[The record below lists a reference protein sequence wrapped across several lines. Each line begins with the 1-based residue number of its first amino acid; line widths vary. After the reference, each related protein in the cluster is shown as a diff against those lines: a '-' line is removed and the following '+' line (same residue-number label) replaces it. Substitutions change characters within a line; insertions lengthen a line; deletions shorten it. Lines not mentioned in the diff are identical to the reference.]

1 MFEDVR
7 KEDEKVVAGPTSK
20 GRIEDMFAPVDP
32 SPDAKSAIQGGRLT
46 PVSGSAQGGQ
56 PPVPP
61 ADGLRIG
68 PPDPL
73 THLSQIDNWSTKKS
87 RRGLLI
93 TVIVV
98 VLLAGGGAA
107 AYFLYSVPSVAPLTN
122 TNAQVNQPLDN
133 TNTTANT
140 NTANTNEDVQP
151 PTNAAIDSDLDGLTD
166 VEEESLGT
174 DPNLVDTDSDGLS
187 DKDEAKVYKT
197 NPLVS
202 DTDNDGLSDRDE
214 IFVWKTDPNNP
225 DTDGDTFLD
234 GAEVQNGYNPNGPGK
249 LTPPAL

>member
-7 KEDEKVVAGPTSK
+7 KEDEKVVSGPVGK
-20 GRIEDMFAPVDP
+20 GRIEDMFDPVDP
-32 SPDAKSAIQGGRLT
+32 TSDPKSAIQGGRLT
-46 PVSGSAQGGQ
+46 PVSGSAQVGQ
-56 PPVPP
+56 PPAPP
-61 ADGLRIG
+61 AGGLRVG

-73 THLSQIDNWSTKKS
+73 THLSQIDTWSTKKS

-93 TVIVV
+93 TVIVL
-98 VLLAGGGAA
+98 VLLVGAAAA
-107 AYFLYSVPSVAPLTN
+107 AYFLYSVPSAAPVNTSAQGNEPAGN
-122 TNAQVNQPLDN
+122 TNA
-133 TNTTANT
+133 TANE
-140 NTANTNEDVQP
+140 NAANANENVQP

-187 DKDEAKVYKT
+187 DKDEARVYKT

-202 DTDNDGLSDRDE
+202 DTDNDGLLDRDE
-214 IFVWKTDPNNP
+214 LLSWKTDPLNP

-234 GAEVQNGYNPNGPGK
+234 GAEVQNGYDPNGLGK
-249 LTPPAL
+249 LAPPAL

>member
-7 KEDEKVVAGPTSK
+7 KEDEKIISGVPGK

-32 SPDAKSAIQGGRLT
+32 APDVKSAIQGGKLT
-46 PVSGSAQGGQ
+46 PVGGPGQSGSSVAST
-56 PPVPP
+56 
-61 ADGLRIG
+61 DGLRIG

-73 THLSQIDNWSTKKS
+73 THLSQIDTWSTKKS
-87 RRGLLI
+87 RRGMLI
-93 TVIVV
+93 TAIVL

-107 AYFLYSVPSVAPLTN
+107 AYFLLNVPSVVPAGTTN
-122 TNAQVNQPLDN
+122 TQVNQPASNMNAPVNEN
-133 TNTTANT
+133 TATVNENTQLPTTA
-140 NTANTNEDVQP
+140 V
-151 PTNAAIDSDLDGLTD
+151 IDSDLDGLTD
-166 VEEESLGT
+166 VEEESYAT
-174 DPNLVDTDSDGLS
+174 DPDLVDTDSDGLS

-202 DTDNDGLSDRDE
+202 DTDNDGLLDRDE
-214 IFVWKTDPNNP
+214 LFSWKTDPTNP

-234 GAEVQNGYNPNGPGK
+234 GAEVQNGYDPNGLGK